1 VKDIEDRLALDGAGS
16 ELQASDPLLRQALDW
31 VVKLKT
37 GEPTRRDLDEL
48 LRWRESN
55 PDHDAAFKRAVGI
68 YRLAGMA
75 STAVETSRL
84 NRRRLTRRV
93 LLGGAMA
100 AAAAGILI
108 VRPPLEAWPS
118 LEELTADYRTA
129 KGEQRTIDLDGASL
143 ELNTQTSLALRS
155 GDREQFVE
163 LVSGEASVAATRPAE
178 RPLVMTAVQGR
189 IVASTAE
196 FNIRCLS
203 GSVTVACLRGT
214 ITVEASGS
222 AASVA
227 MGREVS
233 YDRRGLAPTVAID
246 TDAIGAWKAGLLIFK
261 DRPLAAVVDEI
272 NRYRSGR
279 IIIVRPALGERLLNG
294 TFQIH
299 RLDQFPPQVEQL
311 LGARLIELPGGV
323 VLLS

>member
-1 VKDIEDRLALDGAGS
+1 MKDNEDRLAPDGADSGHK
-16 ELQASDPLLRQALDW
+16 ASDPLLRQALDR

-48 LRWRESN
+48 QRWRESD

-68 YRLAGMA
+68 YRLAGLA
-75 STAVETSRL
+75 SAAAETSRL
-84 NRRRLTRRV
+84 SRRRLTRRV
-93 LLGGAMA
+93 LFGGAMA
-100 AAAAGILI
+100 ATAAGILI
-108 VRPPLEAWPS
+108 ARPPLEAWPS
-118 LEELTADYRTA
+118 LKELAADYRTA
-129 KGEQRTIDLDGASL
+129 KGEQRTVDLDGVSL
-143 ELNTQTSLALRS
+143 ELNTQTSLALHS
-155 GDREQFVE
+155 GESEEFVE

-178 RPLVMTAVQGR
+178 RPLVMTAVKGR
-189 IVASTAE
+189 IVASTAQ

-214 ITVEASGS
+214 VTVEAGGS

-227 MGREVS
+227 TGREVT
-233 YDRRGLAPTVAID
+233 YDRRGLAPTVAL
-246 TDAIGAWKAGLLIFK
+246 DADSVSAWKAGLLIFK

-279 IIIVRPALGERLLNG
+279 IIIIRPALAERLLNG

-299 RLDQFPPQVEQL
+299 RLDDFLPQVEQL
-311 LGARLIELPGGV
+311 LGVRPIELPGGV

>member
-1 VKDIEDRLALDGAGS
+1 MKDIEDRLTLDGAGS

-55 PDHDAAFKRAVGI
+55 PDHDAAFKRAVRI

-75 STAVETSRL
+75 SAAAETSRL

-118 LEELTADYRTA
+118 LEELAADYRTA
-129 KGEQRTIDLDGASL
+129 KGEQRTIDLDGVSL

-155 GDREQFVE
+155 GDREEFVE

-196 FNIRCLS
+196 FNIRCLG

-233 YDRRGLAPTVAID
+233 YDRRGLAPAVAID
-246 TDAIGAWKAGLLIFK
+246 TDAVGAWKAGLLIFK
-261 DRPLAAVVDEI
+261 DRPLAAVVEEI

-294 TFQIH
+294 SFQIH
-299 RLDQFPPQVEQL
+299 RLDEFLPQVEQL